1 MIGFERDGLREQYI
15 SRKRDCRRK
24 LKQVAVAYPRLEQEL
39 QNTGGL
45 TDGELRRRAKEL
57 KKLGREYKECK
68 AKLENKNNERGQN
81 GRDEIV
87 ESHRTMNLDN
97 NQVKQMHMER
107 RQNQD
112 DDLDDILKGV

>member
-1 MIGFERDGLREQYI
+1 MSAEEWTREQEELRRLIDSAKNDLNKMIGFERDGLREQYI

-57 KKLGREYKECK
+57 KKLGIQHT
-68 AKLENKNNERGQN
+68 NNP
-81 GRDEIV
+81 V
-87 ESHRTMNLDN
+87 
-97 NQVKQMHMER
+97 VMHHM
-107 RQNQD
+107 
-112 DDLDDILKGV
+112 